1 MAARSGTDRTHRT
14 IPREPAR
21 NAVALSRYSE
31 TSEAPLIIVSLIFLA
46 AYSWQVMANPTGTEH
61 LVTELVMLLT
71 WAVFL
76 ADFIITMALTEK
88 RHRWTLMNAVNLAIV
103 VLPVFRTLRLLRA
116 LTLLRVLTRATSLAF
131 RARVMSYVVCSA
143 ALLTYLGALATLDA
157 ERAADGAKILDFG
170 DSLWWAFIT
179 ITTVGYGDFYPV
191 TFEGRMISVAL
202 TVSGISLIG
211 LVTVTMGTW
220 VLATIEKIR
229 AEELAEEESD
239 DLELELLKARQAREE
254 LSLELNRAVE
264 REVELEEV
272 LASRNSPDA
281 AVSAL
286 R

>member
-1 MAARSGTDRTHRT
+1 MKLT
-14 IPREPAR
+14 IPREPAQR
-21 NAVALSRYSE
+21 AVALSRYSE
-31 TSEAPLIIVSLIFLA
+31 ASETPLIIVSLVFLV
-46 AYSWQVMANPTGTEH
+46 AYSWQVMANPSGTDY
-61 LVTELVMLLT
+61 LITELVMFLT

-76 ADFIITMALTEK
+76 ADFIITLTLTEK
-88 RHRWTLMNAVNLAIV
+88 RKRWTPMNLVNLAIV
-103 VLPVFRTLRLLRA
+103 LLPVFRTLRLLRVVS
-116 LTLLRVLTRATSLAF
+116 LLRVLNRATSMAF
-131 RARVMSYVVCSA
+131 RARVMSYVVSSA
-143 ALLTYLGALATLDA
+143 ALLTYIGALAALDA
-157 ERAADGAKILDFG
+157 ERAAEGAKILNFG

-239 DLELELLKARQAREE
+239 DLELELLKARQARED
-254 LSLELNRAVE
+254 LSLELNKAVE
-264 REVELEEV
+264 REAALEDV
-272 LASRNSPDA
+272 LASRSQPGTA
-281 AVSAL
+281 AAAS